1 MEFQT
6 IILLSIAFLL
16 ISFLYSSVGHAGASG
31 YLAVMA
37 LTSIPIEAI
46 KPVSLVLN
54 IVVSIIASYNFLR
67 AGYFDRKVFLAFAVT
82 SIPMAFVGGY
92 LKVDPHW
99 FKAFSGAFLVLSGIL
114 LLVRQFISPKDKIR
128 KTNLALTL
136 ILGSVIGLISGL
148 LGVGGGIFLSPILIL
163 LGYATVKNTAGISA
177 VFILC
182 NSSLGLAGHYASLES
197 VPFET
202 LYFAA
207 FVMIG
212 GYVGSHF
219 GSKKFNTKVILSF
232 LFVVLISAGI
242 KFLIVG

>member
-1 MEFQT
+1 MELHT
-6 IILLSIAFLL
+6 IIVLSIAFLF

-37 LTSIPIEAI
+37 LTSMPIESI

-54 IVVSIIASYNFLR
+54 IVVSVIASYNFLK

-82 SIPMAFVGGY
+82 SIPMAFIGGY
-92 LKVDPHW
+92 LKVDQQW
-99 FKAFSGAFLVLSGIL
+99 FKVFAGAFLILSGIL
-114 LLVRQFISPKDKIR
+114 LLVRQFISPKDNIR
-128 KTNLALTL
+128 NTNVALTL
-136 ILGSVIGLISGL
+136 FIGALIGLISGL

-163 LGYATVKNTAGISA
+163 LGYASVKSTAGISA

-182 NSSLGLAGHYASLES
+182 NSALGLAGHYASLES
-197 VPFET
+197 VPFVT
-202 LYFAA
+202 VYFAV

-212 GYVGSHF
+212 GYIGSHF
-219 GSKKFNTKVILSF
+219 GSRRFNTKVILSF

>member
-1 MEFQT
+1 MELQT
-6 IILLSIAFLL
+6 IILLSFAFLF

-37 LTSIPIEAI
+37 LTSIPIDAI

-54 IVVSIIASYNFLR
+54 IVVSIIASYNFLK
-67 AGYFDRKVFLAFAVT
+67 AGYFDKKVFLAFALT

-92 LKVDPHW
+92 MKIDSHW
-99 FKAFSGAFLVLSGIL
+99 FKMIAGVFLILSGIL
-114 LLVRQFISPKDKIR
+114 LMVRQFIKPKQNIR
-128 KTNLALTL
+128 SANLAFTL
-136 ILGSVIGLISGL
+136 LLGAGIGLLSGL

-163 LGYATVKNTAGISA
+163 LGYATVKDTAGISA

-182 NSSLGLAGHYASLES
+182 NSALGLAGHYASLES

-202 LYFAA
+202 VYFAM
-207 FVMIG
+207 FVMVG
-212 GYVGSHF
+212 GYVGSNF
-219 GSKKFNTKVILSF
+219 GSRKFNTKVILSF

>member
-1 MEFQT
+1 MDLQT
-6 IILLSIAFLL
+6 IFLLCISFLL

-37 LTSIPIEAI
+37 LTSIPIESI

-54 IVVSIIASYNFLR
+54 IVVSIIASYNFIR
-67 AGYFDRKVFLAFAVT
+67 AGYFDRKVFLAFALT

-92 LKVDPHW
+92 IKIDPHW
-99 FKAFSGAFLVLSGIL
+99 FKVIAGGFLILSGIL
-114 LLVRQFISPKDKIR
+114 LLVRQFISPKDTIKT
-128 KTNLALTL
+128 TNLPVALL
-136 ILGSVIGLISGL
+136 LGAVIGLFSGL
-148 LGVGGGIFLSPILIL
+148 IGVGGGIFLSPILIL
-163 LGYATVKNTAGISA
+163 LGYATIKNTAGISA

-182 NSSLGLAGHYASLES
+182 NSTLGLAGHYASLES

-202 LYFAA
+202 VYFAA

-219 GSKKFNTKVILSF
+219 GSRKFNTRIILSF

-242 KFLIVG
+242 KFLVVG